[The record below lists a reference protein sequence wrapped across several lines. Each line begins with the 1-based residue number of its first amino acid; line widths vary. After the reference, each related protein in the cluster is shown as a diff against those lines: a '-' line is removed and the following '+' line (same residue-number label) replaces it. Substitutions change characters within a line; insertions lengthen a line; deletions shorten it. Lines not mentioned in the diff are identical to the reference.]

1 MWKRTQTLMDRLSQ
15 NEKIHR
21 VIFVNP
27 EVWLTDLFSDFKEQ
41 LSPMSHKLY
50 RFSWKS
56 VIPTKVNDKVIAFT
70 PLNFIPFG
78 RTIPGLGRFQRSFH
92 RWMINRLIQEK
103 DYILFVNDFPF
114 NPERQQLIEELRQ
127 KAKLVMFDWSDDFV
141 EFFKDPGGRKKVN
154 DLCENYLRTAHGVM
168 AVNDELT
175 QRARSL
181 NPHSYTILNGTD
193 IVSMP
198 DGWTSG
204 KDGPEALR
212 SLSRPL
218 IGYIGWITPTR
229 IDSELLINLARMRP
243 DWSIVLVGPSN
254 KRFTQAFESLP
265 NIIFLPPVD
274 YQVLPQYLSAFDVCI
289 IPHYVN
295 DHTRGNN
302 PLKLYQYLAVGKP
315 VVSTAISGLEGFE
328 DVVYI
333 ANDKEKFPYCV
344 EQALK
349 EDSGDRR
356 ERRLEKARENTW
368 SSRVDEVWRIIDN
381 CLESASQAK

>member
-1 MWKRTQTLMDRLSQ
+1 MWKRTQSLMDHLSR

-50 RFSWKS
+50 RYSWKS
-56 VIPTKVNDKVIAFT
+56 VIPTKVNSKVITVT
-70 PLNFIPFG
+70 PFNFIPLG
-78 RTIPGLGRFQRSFH
+78 RTIPGLGRLQGTFH
-92 RWMINRLIQEK
+92 HWMINRLIQGR

-114 NPERQQLIEELRQ
+114 NPERQQQIEELRQ
-127 KAKLVMFDWSDDFV
+127 KAKLMMFDWSDDFV
-141 EFFKDPGGRKKVN
+141 EFFQDPVGRKKVN
-154 DLCENYLRTAHGVM
+154 DLCENYIRRAHGVM
-168 AVNDELT
+168 AVNEELT
-175 QRARSL
+175 QRAKRH

-198 DGWTSG
+198 DSG
-204 KDGPEALR
+204 TTGQEGPEALR

-218 IGYIGWITPTR
+218 IGYVGWITPTR
-229 IDSELLINLARMRP
+229 IDSELIINLARTRP
-243 DWSIVLVGPSN
+243 DWTIVLVGPSN
-254 KRFTQAFESLP
+254 KRFTQAFDNHP
-265 NIIFLPPVD
+265 NIAFLPPVD
-274 YQVLPQYLSAFDVCI
+274 YQILPQYLSAFDVCI

-333 ANDKEKFPYCV
+333 AKDKEEFPHRV

-356 ERRLEKARENTW
+356 ERRLEKARENSW

-381 CLESASQAK
+381 RLESASQEK